1 METPFRPSLL
11 SRVRVVL
18 IETSHPGNIGAT
30 ARAMKTMGLSE
41 LVLVNPHGFPSA
53 EATARASGADDI
65 LMRARCVSTLAEA
78 IADCGMTLGTTARAR
93 HLEWPLCGPREAA
106 AALRTL
112 PDATRCALLFGREQ
126 SGLSNDELALC
137 QQVIRIPTDET
148 FSSLNLA
155 QAVQICAYE
164 LRLAALAPAPV
175 AADEPLATAQ
185 ELADTVAH
193 VARLMQRVGFL
204 NPERPKLLPVRI
216 RRFVNRGGLKRSEM
230 RIMRGFCTAVEE
242 ALEAP
247 RDGR

>member
-1 METPFRPSLL
+1 METLARLSLL

-18 IETSHPGNIGAT
+18 IETSHPGNIGAA

-41 LVLVNPHGFPSA
+41 LVLVNPRGFPSA

-106 AALRTL
+106 ALL
-112 PDATRCALLFGREQ
+112 GGQPHDTRCALLFGREQ

-137 QQVIRIPTDET
+137 QRVIRIPTEEA

-155 QAVQICAYE
+155 HAVQICAYE
-164 LRLAALAPAPV
+164 LRLAALAPATAPD
-175 AADEPLATAQ
+175 DEPLATAQ

-193 VARLMQRVGFL
+193 VSRLMQRVGFF

-230 RIMRGFCTAVEE
+230 RILRGFCTAIEE
-242 ALEAP
+242 ALDD
-247 RDGR
+247 RRGGS